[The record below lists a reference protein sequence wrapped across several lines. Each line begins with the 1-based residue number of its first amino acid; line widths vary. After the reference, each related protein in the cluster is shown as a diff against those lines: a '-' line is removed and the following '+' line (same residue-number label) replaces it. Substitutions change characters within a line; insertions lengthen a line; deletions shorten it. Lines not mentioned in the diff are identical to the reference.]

1 MANISKHIEKA
12 RQQQQEILDELIT
25 ACTQHQKETPPEME
39 TVGLQLQQET
49 PPEFEIGCIRLQQGI
64 TPEFETVNKQQQQET
79 PAEGETVG
87 SQQQEEIQ
95 TELETPCKICQVV
108 KDQLQTDIT
117 LLELKVNELLAKDNI
132 YTEQEKELHEMHC
145 QRNEIQLMKLDFEQ
159 TRMQATISVSNTGF
173 SAIAEISK
181 HLPELKTAFTQQQ
194 KENPAEWKTAC
205 RVCQD
210 EKHTVQSSII
220 LLLLALNNLFPEEN
234 VYTEQE
240 KELHEMN
247 WQRDEMQLMKLGRQ
261 KQSLQIRVR
270 TLKKKDLDMANIS
283 KHIEKAREQQQE
295 IPAELITACTQHQKE
310 TPPEMETVGS
320 QLQQEP
326 PPELEIGCIHLQ
338 QGIPP
343 EFETVNSQLQQE
355 IPPEF
360 EIGCIRLQQGITPE
374 FETVNKQQQ
383 QETPPELEI
392 GCIRLQQG
400 ITPEFETVNSQ
411 LQQETPPELEDSCI
425 QQQQETPASESWG
438 SFVKRGLK
446 IAVPVAIT
454 AGVLI
459 AVTIMVTKLWS

>member
-1 MANISKHIEKA
+1 MAAISKHIEKA
-12 RQQQQEILDELIT
+12 RQQQQEIPAELIT

-39 TVGLQLQQET
+39 TVGLQLQKEPPQELEIGCIHLQQGIPPEIETVNKHLQQET
-49 PPEFEIGCIRLQQGI
+49 PPELEIGCIRLQQGI

-87 SQQQEEIQ
+87 SQLQEEIQ

-108 KDQLQTDIT
+108 KDKLQTDIT
-117 LLELKVNELLAKDNI
+117 LLELRVNVLLAKDNI

-159 TRMQATISVSNTGF
+159 TRMQATISVSNTDF
-173 SAIAEISK
+173 LAIAEISK
-181 HLPELKTAFTQQQ
+181 HLSELKTAFTQQQ

-220 LLLLALNNLFPEEN
+220 SLLSALNKLFPEEN

-240 KELHEMN
+240 NELHEMN

-261 KQSLQIRVR
+261 KQSLQLRVR
-270 TLKKKDLDMANIS
+270 TLKKKDLDMSNIS
-283 KHIEKAREQQQE
+283 KHIEKARQQQQE

-310 TPPEMETVGS
+310 TPPEMETVGL
-320 QLQQEP
+320 QLQQETP
-326 PPELEIGCIHLQ
+326 PKL
-338 QGIPP
+338 
-343 EFETVNSQLQQE
+343 
-355 IPPEF
+355 

-383 QETPPELEI
+383 QETPPELE
-392 GCIRLQQG
+392 
-400 ITPEFETVNSQ
+400 
-411 LQQETPPELEDSCI
+411 DSCI
-425 QQQQETPASESWG
+425 QQQQETPASESWD

-454 AGVLI
+454 AGVLV
-459 AVTIMVTKLWS
+459 AVTIMVTKLWR